1 MPDPIPTA
9 RDDDMTPAR
18 RTQMRRIIGFADELG
33 MHAGEYLAMLTLP
46 DADRELLSLH
56 LGLRPVAPEAAE

>member
-1 MPDPIPTA
+1 MPDL
-9 RDDDMTPAR
+9 TPASANDNLTPAQ

-46 DADRELLSLH
+46 DADRELLSRH